1 MMSIVDSQPDV
12 LVLSGNVQEATEV
25 VVMVRE
31 DLPAITNLTTAGH
44 WYCPRH
50 RHGVC
55 RLYVQPVSVL
65 RRRAE

>member
-44 WYCPRH
+44 
-50 RHGVC
+50 
-55 RLYVQPVSVL
+55 
-65 RRRAE
+65 